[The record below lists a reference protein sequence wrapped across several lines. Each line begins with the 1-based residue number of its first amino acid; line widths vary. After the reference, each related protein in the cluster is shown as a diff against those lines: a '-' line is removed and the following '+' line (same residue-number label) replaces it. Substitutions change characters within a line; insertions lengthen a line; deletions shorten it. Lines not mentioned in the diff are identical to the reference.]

1 MRPKRKS
8 VTDIKTINSPKV
20 GRRRKQTY
28 LQLHSLSNRRKRLE
42 SELERLNVRRKK
54 ARKKLTEVQEQ
65 MEILLEKSGD
75 VEKVKSKTSPEST
88 GSKENN
94 LNY

>member
-8 VTDIKTINSPKV
+8 VSDIKTINSPKV

-28 LQLHSLSNRRKRLE
+28 LQLHSLSNKRRRLKD
-42 SELERLNVRRKK
+42 ELGRLRIRREK
-54 ARKKLTEVQEQ
+54 AEKKLNEVQEQ

-75 VEKVKSKTSPEST
+75 VQEVKSNVPSN
-88 GSKENN
+88 GHRNN
-94 LNY
+94 LTY

>member
-28 LQLHSLSNRRKRLE
+28 LQLHSLANRRKRLTD
-42 SELERLNVRRKK
+42 ELERLRVRREK
-54 ARKKLTEVQEQ
+54 AEKRLSEVQDQ
-65 MEILLEKSGD
+65 MEVLLKKSGDIEGLEKSH
-75 VEKVKSKTSPEST
+75 SPDN
-88 GSKENN
+88 ENTN
-94 LNY
+94 NITY

>member
-28 LQLHSLSNRRKRLE
+28 LQLHSLSNRRKRLKD
-42 SELERLNVRRKK
+42 ELERLNLRREK
-54 ARKKLTEVQEQ
+54 AKKKLEEVQEQ
-65 MEILLEKSGD
+65 MNILLEKSED
-75 VEKVKSKTSPEST
+75 VEKVSSKD
-88 GSKENN
+88 SKRNEGNN
-94 LNY
+94 LTY